1 MTGRA
6 TLGDFLHA
14 AHRAL
19 AGGTDMPTPARG
31 DVEEVS
37 RSLLRLVTIFGRYLQ
52 DIATT
57 PSQAPGNTPVTA
69 GPWDRARGQA
79 REALTNSAGY
89 LLGPGTSGRRWPAA
103 PSASPLAQCLDQVA
117 TSLTAGRDLL
127 HTHFAAGPKGWAY
140 RSPWAPAVAS
150 ERVKRALLAELGQL
164 AAPIAHHG
172 ANVAL
177 APIPGAPESVDRR
190 RRLNAACQWL
200 WVLTASV
207 EAARR
212 AAPVP
217 AADHDLLA
225 AIPVNALPQR
235 PLLEA
240 AETVPGLCE
249 GVIATAER
257 LRHLAWHAA
266 QQPPRSPG
274 LTVTS
279 GRQAAETSTVTSH
292 NCALIARALAAASH
306 STSPAISADLTAAAH
321 AARQASGSWY
331 QIARALR
338 QVTTDTRGH
347 LSPAAAEARDLAL
360 WTGRLAYTDPTWALS
375 SGPHHPTRS
384 PQDLAAQP
392 GDVPQVVAAVHHAG
406 EALTLLSE
414 TEHDQLRA
422 AAQAGR
428 ILVPTRTLPDDYNIP
443 RPYATA
449 LPEHT
454 DPLLAR
460 YRDASHASH
469 QATTPIGRAAE
480 ATGAPS
486 RALTTARAATRG
498 TPSASPAA
506 NPDDQAARGGS
517 EQTRDIPGPLQQAL
531 RGLGITS
538 PSLLARGAGIDR
550 ASERLLIE
558 AADELPPTHRR
569 PSAAT
574 LNATA
579 GSAALLNHALASSDP
594 KAARLL
600 RQPDQAEREE
610 PEPEP

>member
-1 MTGRA
+1 M
-6 TLGDFLHA
+6 
-14 AHRAL
+14 
-19 AGGTDMPTPARG
+19 
-31 DVEEVS
+31 
-37 RSLLRLVTIFGRYLQ
+37 
-52 DIATT
+52 ATT
-57 PSQAPGNTPVTA
+57 PSQAPGRTPVST

-89 LLGPGTSGRRWPAA
+89 LIGPGTSGRRWPAA

-127 HTHFAAGPKGWAY
+127 HTHFAPGPKGWAY

-177 APIPGAPESVDRR
+177 APIPGAPESADRR

-266 QQPPRSPG
+266 QQPPGSPG

-279 GRQAAETSTVTSH
+279 ARQAAETSTVTSH

-306 STSPAISADLTAAAH
+306 GTSPAISADLTAAAD

-360 WTGRLAYTDPTWALS
+360 WTGRLAYTDPTW
-375 SGPHHPTRS
+375 T
-384 PQDLAAQP
+384 LAA
-392 GDVPQVVAAVHHAG
+392 A
-406 EALTLLSE
+406 
-414 TEHDQLRA
+414 
-422 AAQAGR
+422 
-428 ILVPTRTLPDDYNIP
+428 PTIP
-443 RPYATA
+443 RAHRKTWP
-449 LPEHT
+449 P
-454 DPLLAR
+454 
-460 YRDASHASH
+460 
-469 QATTPIGRAAE
+469 
-480 ATGAPS
+480 
-486 RALTTARAATRG
+486 
-498 TPSASPAA
+498 SPAMC
-506 NPDDQAARGGS
+506 PRWSQRCI
-517 EQTRDIPGPLQQAL
+517 TRAKP
-531 RGLGITS
+531 
-538 PSLLARGAGIDR
+538 
-550 ASERLLIE
+550 
-558 AADELPPTHRR
+558 
-569 PSAAT
+569 
-574 LNATA
+574 
-579 GSAALLNHALASSDP
+579 
-594 KAARLL
+594 
-600 RQPDQAEREE
+600 
-610 PEPEP
+610 

>member
-6 TLGDFLHA
+6 TFGDFLHA
-14 AHRAL
+14 AHQAL
-19 AGGTDMPTPARG
+19 AGGADAPAPARG

-52 DIATT
+52 DMATT
-57 PSQAPGNTPVTA
+57 PSEVPGRTPVTA

-89 LLGPGTSGRRWPAA
+89 LIGPGTSGRRWPAA
-103 PSASPLAQCLDQVA
+103 PSASPLAQRLDQVA
-117 TSLTAGRDLL
+117 TSLAAGRDLL
-127 HTHFAAGPKGWAY
+127 HTHFAPGPKGWVH
-140 RSPWAPAVAS
+140 RSPWAPAIAS
-150 ERVKRALLAELGQL
+150 ERVNRALLAELGQL

-177 APIPGAPESVDRR
+177 APIPGAPESTDRR

-200 WVLTASV
+200 WVLSASI

-217 AADHDLLA
+217 AADRDLLA

-266 QQPPRSPG
+266 QQPPGSPG

-279 GRQAAETSTVTSH
+279 ARQAAETSTVTSH
-292 NCALIARALAAASH
+292 NCALIARALAAHTSH
-306 STSPAISADLTAAAH
+306 DALPPSARTWPTPPTPPG
-321 AARQASGSWY
+321 R
-331 QIARALR
+331 
-338 QVTTDTRGH
+338 
-347 LSPAAAEARDLAL
+347 PAAA
-360 WTGRLAYTDPTWALS
+360 G
-375 SGPHHPTRS
+375 TRS
-384 PQDLAAQP
+384 RAPSARSPPTPAATSHQP
-392 GDVPQVVAAVHHAG
+392 PPKPATWPYGPGGWPTPTPPGHPPAAPTTPPAHRKTWPPGPATCPRWWQRCITR
-406 EALTLLSE
+406 AKPWPCSAE

-422 AAQAGR
+422 AAHAGR

-454 DPLLAR
+454 GPLLAR
-460 YRDASHASH
+460 YRDASHASR
-469 QATTPIGRAAE
+469 QAATPIGRAAD

-486 RALTTARAATRG
+486 RALTTARAATQDH
-498 TPSASPAA
+498 PLS
-506 NPDDQAARGGS
+506 Q
-517 EQTRDIPGPLQQAL
+517 PG
-531 RGLGITS
+531 
-538 PSLLARGAGIDR
+538 
-550 ASERLLIE
+550 
-558 AADELPPTHRR
+558 
-569 PSAAT
+569 
-574 LNATA
+574 
-579 GSAALLNHALASSDP
+579 
-594 KAARLL
+594 
-600 RQPDQAEREE
+600 RE
-610 PEPEP
+610 P

>member
-6 TLGDFLHA
+6 TFGDFLHA

-19 AGGTDMPTPARG
+19 AGGTGGPSPTHG
-31 DVEEVS
+31 DVGEVS

-52 DIATT
+52 DMATT
-57 PSQAPGNTPVTA
+57 PSQVPGRTPVSA

-89 LLGPGTSGRRWPAA
+89 LIGPGTSGRRWPAA

-127 HTHFAAGPKGWAY
+127 HTHFAPGPQGWVHQ
-140 RSPWAPAVAS
+140 SPWAPAIAC
-150 ERVKRALLAELGQL
+150 ERVNRALLAELGQL

-177 APIPGAPESVDRR
+177 APIPGAPESTDQR

-200 WVLTASV
+200 WVLSTSI
-207 EAARR
+207 EAAHR

-266 QQPPRSPG
+266 QQPPGSPG

-279 GRQAAETSTVTSH
+279 ARQAAETSTVTSH
-292 NCALIARALAAASH
+292 NCALIARTLAAASH
-306 STSPAISADLTAAAH
+306 GTSPAISADLAAAAD

-360 WTGRLAYTDPTWALS
+360 WTGRLAYTDPTWTPA
-375 SGPHHPTRS
+375 SGPHHPTRP
-384 PQDLAAQP
+384 PQQLAARP
-392 GDVPQVVAAVHHAG
+392 GDVPQVVAAIHHAG
-406 EALTLLSE
+406 EALALLSE

-422 AAQAGR
+422 AAHAGR

-454 DPLLAR
+454 GPLLAR
-460 YRDASHASH
+460 YRDASQATR
-469 QATTPIGRAAE
+469 QATTPIGRAAD

-486 RALTTARAATRG
+486 RALTTARAATQA

-506 NPDDQAARGGS
+506 NPDDQATPGGR
-517 EQTRDIPGPLQQAL
+517 EHTRDIPGPLQQAL
-531 RGLGITS
+531 LGLGITS
-538 PSLLARGAGIDR
+538 PSLLARGADLDQ
-550 ASERLLIE
+550 ASQRLLIE
-558 AADELPPTHRR
+558 AADELPPTHQR
-569 PSAAT
+569 PPAAT

-579 GSAALLNHALASSDP
+579 GTAALLNHALASGDP
-594 KAARLL
+594 QAARLL
-600 RQPDQAEREE
+600 RQPGQAEREE